1 MAAKKEKNRD
11 QADGNAGANSTGDI
25 AAAKRKKMKEK
36 EDHEDK
42 VLAEELH
49 ADRLPIVLR

>member
-36 EDHEDK
+36 EYLLE
-42 VLAEELH
+42 
-49 ADRLPIVLR
+49 IVSK